1 MGLDVLTKGQVRR
14 ERRERG
20 GAGGTRLRAHG
31 PSASQLYCKLTKP
44 CFLFQYLLKVV
55 LKTLWTHHF
64 AWPFQAPVDAVKLGL
79 PDYFKI
85 IKCPMDMGTIKKR
98 LENHY
103 YWNAQECLHDFNT
116 MFTNCYIYNKPGDD
130 IVLMAEAL
138 EKLFLQLITQMP
150 QEEIEITV
158 VTKGRRGPRREAA
171 AIHSAAVQDTSGLS
185 VTPHTLGYPPAVA
198 QAGPRW
204 LRGPCLCPHLT
215 GSAPRTSVCPR
226 NDHPPSGSTECQHS
240 PPVCSGK
247 RKADTTTPTASDQN
261 SESSPLS
268 EPRPQ
273 RITSRLP
280 KRPRQD
286 AQPDSQHQP
295 DRHEQL
301 PSCARLLRELL
312 SKKHVAYAWPF
323 YKPVDA
329 QALGLHDYHDIIKH
343 PMDLSTIKKKLDN
356 SQYKD
361 AQEFAADVR
370 LMFSNCYKY
379 NPPDHD
385 IVAMA
390 RKLQDVFEM
399 RFAKMPDEPE
409 KSAPAPALSSALSSA
424 PSSAPS
430 SRLVPALAAS
440 EDSSG
445 SSECE
450 SAGGDSERQQRLV
463 ELQEQL
469 KAVHEQLA
477 ALSQP
482 QSKPRK
488 KEREKKE
495 KKKMKH
501 KKKLSVDEA
510 VEQSR
515 KSRSSKDHS
524 TDRKRIRWV
533 QMCRLCMCTFGPPLI
548 YHQGKSKAMSYEEKR
563 QLSLD
568 INKLPGDKLGRVVHI
583 IQSREPA
590 LKNSNP
596 DEIEIDFEALKPS
609 TLREL
614 EKYVS
619 SSLKYNAFCSKYIT
633 TYTKLQSYSSHTVE
647 TSHWT

>member
-20 GAGGTRLRAHG
+20 GAPTQT
-31 PSASQLYCKLTKP
+31 SKYASQLYCKLTKP

-158 VTKGRRGPRREAA
+158 VTKGRRGPRRELAMMVFCTTVRSAVFPMMVNSTGPLRDHLKSQGPFAA
-171 AIHSAAVQDTSGLS
+171 QRKSQ
-185 VTPHTLGYPPAVA
+185 
-198 QAGPRW
+198 
-204 LRGPCLCPHLT
+204 
-215 GSAPRTSVCPR
+215 
-226 NDHPPSGSTECQHS
+226 
-240 PPVCSGK
+240 K

-409 KSAPAPALSSALSSA
+409 KT
-424 PSSAPS
+424 PS

-548 YHQGKSKAMSYEEKR
+548 YHQGCPTFLDSRSTFLVADPHPTSPVSTSQTRRLLFSTEPSKSKAMSYEEKR

-619 SSLKYNAFCSKYIT
+619 SSLRKKKKNSEHPLSSESGWVDESPSSASKW
-633 TYTKLQSYSSHTVE
+633 LSWPTV
-647 TSHWT
+647 